1 VPKNSS
7 APCASGA
14 SRARRRP
21 LRAYERR
28 TASERR
34 DSEHREGDA
43 VSGIVPF
50 VDANAIPMDREC
62 LLEEQT
68 VLIEDGT
75 VSGVVV
81 FPSSG
86 DRN

>member
-1 VPKNSS
+1 
-7 APCASGA
+7 
-14 SRARRRP
+14 
-21 LRAYERR
+21 
-28 TASERR
+28 
-34 DSEHREGDA
+34 
-43 VSGIVPF
+43 
-50 VDANAIPMDREC
+50 MDREC

-86 DRN
+86 DRNQEEIEELRRKMKTRKQALEYFRKAETVRNSPIPGPAPKEFEPEPVNR